1 MQVEACMD
9 FPFSL
14 DGINQIDARRGEVV
28 DVPDRLVPGLIAAG
42 YCRDVREVGARKS
55 IEAAEENKAL
65 FAAPENKAE
74 GRRRKAR
81 MPQNEDEGGLD

>member
-1 MQVEACMD
+1 MTMQVEACTE
-9 FPFSL
+9 FLFSR
-14 DGINQIDARRGEVV
+14 DGITSERLATGDVV
-28 DVPDRLVPGLIAAG
+28 DIPDHMAKGLIFEG
-42 YCRDVREVGARKS
+42 YVREVDARKS